1 MTKTDKN
8 SLKLLEKVTKM
19 QGVYGMSLVSRIIIP
34 VAVLIIDFLLLF
46 AAAEDDELYM
56 ILPFHIFFATIFIGT
71 MSYIATAYISY
82 VQSLASNNT
91 AAMGIGGSLKC
102 GDFLSTLP
110 FHAKDVLYL
119 RIKNFQIQLF
129 TAIGTTII
137 VQILCML
144 AGNKGYT
151 MHYGFGGAT
160 VIVLVIYELIMMST
174 LYMRKPIPVMLTT
187 AAAAVFPI
195 VSVMGMASFADDHEK
210 SAEFAAAV
218 EFLEVFAEIP
228 GIIFLI
234 ICGAAIAFIAKKIAD
249 NKQNVSWNLR

>member
-1 MTKTDKN
+1 MTKADKN
-8 SLKLLEKVTKM
+8 SLKLLEKITKM
-19 QGVYGMSLVSRIIIP
+19 QGVYGMSLVSRILIP
-34 VAVLIIDFLLLF
+34 VAVLLIDVLLLF

-71 MSYIATAYISY
+71 MSYIATSYIGD
-82 VQSLASNNT
+82 VQSLVSNNT
-91 AAMGIGGSLKC
+91 AAMGIGGSIKG

-110 FHAKDVLYL
+110 LHAKDVLFL
-119 RIKNFQIQLF
+119 RIKNFHIQLF

-137 VQILCML
+137 VQILCLL

-160 VIVLVIYELIMMST
+160 VIVLVIYELIMMAT
-174 LYMRKPIPVMLTT
+174 LYMKKPVPVMLTT

-210 SAEFAAAV
+210 SAEFAGLV
-218 EFLEVFAEIP
+218 EFLEAFAKVP
-228 GIIFLI
+228 GMIFLAV
-234 ICGAAIAFIAKKIAD
+234 CGAAIAFIAWKIAD